1 MKDEC
6 KDDKPSQNTKMFAYR
21 GILALGILMGGWSM
35 ATEKTDVGL
44 TRGMLEALV
53 GGKAEGL
60 KISVPEGMSPSEALA
75 QVYEMLSEFPSLSAV
90 LGVSPN
96 QIEIVAYKKI

>member
-1 MKDEC
+1 
-6 KDDKPSQNTKMFAYR
+6 
-21 GILALGILMGGWSM
+21 M

-53 GGKAEGL
+53 QGKAEGL
-60 KISVPEGMSPSEALA
+60 KVAVPEGMSPSEALS
-75 QVYEMLSEFPSLSAV
+75 QVYEMLSEFPTLSAI

-96 QIEIVAYKKI
+96 QIEIVTFKKI